1 MERDTSHTGAPPD
14 LTLQQLVHDIWTTKE
29 ELATLLRPSTPEARD
44 RDAHL
49 RALLTTRRHQL
60 QEWHA
65 HRIAAAA
72 QERERYGR
80 NDTPYKSL
88 RYVSRFLEDTGR
100 GTIHAVCT
108 PEGGLTNDPDAVLQA
123 VLDSFQAQH
132 GDALPEL
139 DPHTRNTIREHVP
152 RVFNREQR
160 RAIEHDPFSISEL
173 QRALDRLKKGV
184 VPGVDG
190 LPAEAYQR
198 LTLPVKRRLAAR
210 LWDIVTGATFI
221 SPEWANLVHP
231 LYKKGDWAQP
241 GNWQPIVCA
250 TTEVKL
256 VWTLIL
262 GRIAPAVFAQVPAS
276 MWGAMAGR
284 SPHEAIFLQDTALD
298 MNPYEMIIASLD
310 VQGAF
315 PHAPH
320 RLLTEVWDAMGLP
333 FLSFMTGY
341 IQTRLYAVITA
352 AGLTPWTG
360 TDRGVPQGGAEGP
373 FLYLLVTL
381 RLAFELARVYPG
393 YAPYPLR
400 SPLINFADDNLLTT
414 ATRHRDPENA
424 GLPTTTD
431 QASAILQLITTY
443 LDAHQLLVHR
453 RKSVGLADARTPTP
467 HIRKGEPLHLEDTTV
482 LLGVKQATRHH
493 NITLPSKLEE
503 RLARLPQIARGDLLS
518 TQGLACFM
526 EAVFNAAIGYQA
538 LHLPRPQD
546 ALRHARQ
553 QVTEAWAQHG
563 GWPTSFPKEAMMAHW
578 RYYGD
583 NTGALVDM
591 AYAKHAAH
599 LLHRVTHNHQP
610 EVREAAAIRI
620 KEAQMARNT
629 CPRWILAQ
637 HGVSTSVNAGI
648 WAQLQL
654 LLPHHTHAIL
664 TNHHCDQQG
673 PLVATHTDIHRHPA
687 GEVDTLRLVGA
698 TVTIVYITP
707 TQMKIMAQCDAHHAP
722 FLSDP
727 QWPARHVFQ
736 AYLRA
741 CATKA
746 GRDMPGPKDIDTAYT
761 AFQRQHA
768 RPHPSEH
775 ETPNDSGRTQEEPTP
790 SAEGWTPPTILLL
803 APNGHKHAT
812 RTVQRHH
819 TPWSIP
825 KHNAPETDVPP
836 VRHSYQGIPRTC
848 WHCGPAALDTPWP
861 LLHLISIHY
870 HTPTA
875 AATADQQALLS
886 PWFHTVPPD
895 HPAHVAWTRTPTAT
909 WPFTNERADPDSVA
923 IEYDRCDPHR
933 AGPQEAPMRPLQ
945 HKYPTLRGDKDDKE
959 RRQTITC
966 QKFHPDTGYL
976 FHLMYAYITQ
986 GRPDRGLLRLTPRAQ
1001 AIITQGIGVYAA
1013 PLLQPTQITARTVH
1027 GNRIYVYH
1035 PTAISRLPIPSD
1047 TDIIYFTDASGTQ
1060 QRTPTVGCT
1069 SVHITRHADGLHV
1082 EHHTGATIFGASSH
1096 GELRTMADAVTATPP
1111 PTTIRPR
1118 NIWVVVDATIDIHLT
1133 RRLADLP
1140 LHKALESGL
1149 TTQALGLWMTFRGM
1163 HPQDALH
1170 IVKQE
1175 PHRYAYGNGRADTQ
1189 AKHQNTSH
1197 TPGLEHVRLDT
1208 PRHSHLQHL
1217 PRIPPATQ
1225 PPQWMPEDTP
1235 YTDQDKQ
1242 YHYPTPIQQLATTLG
1257 HPANTELLRRLEDSV
1272 HTPLYYSAL
1281 RPDSLPAHLQKP
1293 RLQLTLEQL
1302 PLLTRYH

>member
-1 MERDTSHTGAPPD
+1 M
-14 LTLQQLVHDIWTTKE
+14 
-29 ELATLLRPSTPEARD
+29 
-44 RDAHL
+44 
-49 RALLTTRRHQL
+49 
-60 QEWHA
+60 
-65 HRIAAAA
+65 
-72 QERERYGR
+72 
-80 NDTPYKSL
+80 
-88 RYVSRFLEDTGR
+88 
-100 GTIHAVCT
+100 
-108 PEGGLTNDPDAVLQA
+108 
-123 VLDSFQAQH
+123 
-132 GDALPEL
+132 
-139 DPHTRNTIREHVP
+139 
-152 RVFNREQR
+152 
-160 RAIEHDPFSISEL
+160 
-173 QRALDRLKKGV
+173 
-184 VPGVDG
+184 
-190 LPAEAYQR
+190 
-198 LTLPVKRRLAAR
+198 
-210 LWDIVTGATFI
+210 
-221 SPEWANLVHP
+221 HP
-231 LYKKGDWAQP
+231 
-241 GNWQPIVCA
+241 
-250 TTEVKL
+250 
-256 VWTLIL
+256 
-262 GRIAPAVFAQVPAS
+262 
-276 MWGAMAGR
+276 
-284 SPHEAIFLQDTALD
+284 
-298 MNPYEMIIASLD
+298 
-310 VQGAF
+310 
-315 PHAPH
+315 
-320 RLLTEVWDAMGLP
+320 
-333 FLSFMTGY
+333 
-341 IQTRLYAVITA
+341 
-352 AGLTPWTG
+352 
-360 TDRGVPQGGAEGP
+360 
-373 FLYLLVTL
+373 
-381 RLAFELARVYPG
+381 
-393 YAPYPLR
+393 
-400 SPLINFADDNLLTT
+400 
-414 ATRHRDPENA
+414 
-424 GLPTTTD
+424 
-431 QASAILQLITTY
+431 
-443 LDAHQLLVHR
+443 
-453 RKSVGLADARTPTP
+453 RKSVGLADAKTPTP

-482 LLGVKQATRHH
+482 HLGVTQATQHH
-493 NITLPSKLEE
+493 HITLPSKLEE
-503 RLARLPQIARGDLLS
+503 RLARLTQIARGDLLS
-518 TQGLACFM
+518 TQGLAYFM
-526 EAVFNAAIGYQA
+526 EAVLNAAIGYQA

-553 QVTEAWAQHG
+553 QVTKAWAQHG

-637 HGVSTSVNAGI
+637 HGVSTPVGTGI

-673 PLVATHTDIHRHPA
+673 PLVATHTDIHRRPA

-698 TVTIVYITP
+698 TITIVYITP
-707 TQMKIMAQCDAHHAP
+707 TQMQIMAQCDAHHAP

-761 AFQRQHA
+761 AFQRQHP
-768 RPHPSEH
+768 RPRLSEH
-775 ETPNDSGRTQEEPTP
+775 ETPNDGGTTQGEPTP

-803 APNGHKHAT
+803 APNGHKHVT

-819 TPWSIP
+819 APWSIP

-836 VRHSYQGIPRTC
+836 VRHSDQGIPRTC

-861 LLHLISIHY
+861 LLHLISTHY

-875 AATADQQALLS
+875 AATADQQAWLS

-909 WPFTNERADPDSVA
+909 WTFTNEQADPDSVA
-923 IEYDRCDPHR
+923 MEYDRCDPHR

-945 HKYPTLRGDKDDKE
+945 HKCPTLRGDKDDTE

-966 QKFHPDTGYL
+966 QKFHPNTGYL

-1013 PLLQPTQITARTVH
+1013 PLLQPTQITARTTQ
-1027 GNRIYVYH
+1027 GNPIYVYH
-1035 PTAISRLPIPSD
+1035 PTAIARLPIPSD

-1060 QRTPTVGCT
+1060 QRTPTVGCA
-1069 SVHITRHADGLHV
+1069 SVRITRRADGLHV
-1082 EHHTGATIFGASSH
+1082 EHHTGTTIFGASSH

-1111 PTTIRPR
+1111 PTTVRPR
-1118 NIWVVVDATIDIHLT
+1118 NIWVVVDATVDIHLT

-1140 LHKALESGL
+1140 LHKALDSGL
-1149 TTQALGLWMTFRGM
+1149 TTQALGLWMAFKGM

-1175 PHRYAYGNGRADTQ
+1175 SHRYAYGNGRADTQ
-1189 AKHQNTSH
+1189 AKHQNTNH
-1197 TPGLEHVRLDT
+1197 TPGLERVRLDT
-1208 PRHSHLQHL
+1208 PHHSHLQHL
-1217 PRIPPATQ
+1217 PPIPLAAQ

-1235 YTDQDKQ
+1235 YTDRDKQ
-1242 YHYPTPIQQLATTLG
+1242 YHYPTPIQQLAATLG
-1257 HPANTELLRRLEDSV
+1257 HPANTELLRRLENSV

-1293 RLQLTLEQL
+1293 RLQLALEQL
-1302 PLLTRYH
+1302 PLLTRYHRWYTRRSIHVPAGHTKCICSHAEEETWDHFKACPLYRGLDTLTDWNPTHTIAQHAGWLAQSPATQQLTTVLKQTEVLEAVRRGLVPTAVYTLLRTHAEDPQATAAHMQRTAVAKTAEQLTYRTHKYLQHAATLPPTDQAHLLKLLFYQP